1 MWGKVEDI
9 TFIPARCIAFVKYV
23 HRCLA
28 EIAKEALQSRSLDY
42 DELILIRWAN
52 EDPHPKSDLMFSE
65 SWHK

>member
-1 MWGKVEDI
+1 M
-9 TFIPARCIAFVKYV
+9 KYV